1 MGAYDGHTVGTRK
14 VNCGAV
20 DLKSQG
26 YPTSANGET
35 TVTTGSI
42 RGLCQALRPVTT
54 QLVTETDAQLDIRQP
69 LEPTIFKEGEP
80 QGFEPPYVDSGVH
93 SGQQVNSGMRS
104 GEFHAQSKYG
114 EIHAQPNP
122 REFHAQSKSGEI
134 HAQSKSGEIHAQPNS
149 RKFHAQSESGEFH
162 AQSKP
167 KECHARSNSRE
178 FHAQPKPR
186 DFGGVGARKES
197 SPEPIKI
204 CQLKSASQFSMNIQ
218 VGNRCVS
225 AVVDSAAEVSL
236 ISDKVYRSLAKPP
249 KKLQD
254 VTLHTAGRQM
264 VMKGF
269 IVGPVHLKIGS
280 KWYHEILHVAPIEQ
294 DMLLG
299 FDILCHRGKS
309 VLDMV
314 KGTLNFDGQVLS
326 LDVGSSTGQA
336 QVARVTVAK
345 RHVIPPNAV
354 AQLPCK
360 LSHEMSDYVMEPV
373 DNLKVLAPRVVRRAD
388 QEPVMCLVNISDRY
402 QLIKKGTEIARAYP
416 IDEFVEES
424 DQEDLSPPQE
434 SDGEDSFYR
443 D

>member
-42 RGLCQALRPVTT
+42 RGLCQALRPVTA

-80 QGFEPPYVDSGVH
+80 QGFEPPYVDSGVY
-93 SGQQVNSGMRS
+93 SGHQVNSGMSRS
-104 GEFHAQSKYG
+104 GDFHAQSKYG
-114 EIHAQPNP
+114 EIHAQSNP

-134 HAQSKSGEIHAQPNS
+134 HAQPNPREFHAQSKSGEIHAQPNS

-167 KECHARSNSRE
+167 KECHAQSNSRE

-197 SPEPIKI
+197 SPEPVKI

-236 ISDKVYRSLAKPP
+236 ISDKVYRLLAKPP

-280 KWYHEILHVAPIEQ
+280 KWYHEILHVVPIEQ

-309 VLDMV
+309 VLDMA

-336 QVARVTVAK
+336 QVARVIVAK
-345 RHVIPPNAV
+345 RHVIRPTP
-354 AQLPCK
+354 
-360 LSHEMSDYVMEPV
+360 
-373 DNLKVLAPRVVRRAD
+373 
-388 QEPVMCLVNISDRY
+388 
-402 QLIKKGTEIARAYP
+402 
-416 IDEFVEES
+416 
-424 DQEDLSPPQE
+424 
-434 SDGEDSFYR
+434 
-443 D
+443 

>member
-14 VNCGAV
+14 ENCGAV

-42 RGLCQALRPVTT
+42 RGLCQALRPVTA
-54 QLVTETDAQLDIRQP
+54 QLVIETDAQLDIRQP
-69 LEPTIFKEGEP
+69 LEPTIFEECEP
-80 QGFEPPYVDSGVH
+80 QGFEPPYVDSGEY
-93 SGQQVNSGMRS
+93 SGHQVNSGMSRS
-104 GEFHAQSKYG
+104 GEFHAQSKSG
-114 EIHAQPNP
+114 EIHAQPNPREFHAQSKSREIHAQPNP

-134 HAQSKSGEIHAQPNS
+134 HAQPNTREFHAQSKSGEIHAQPNPREFHAQPNS

-186 DFGGVGARKES
+186 DFVGVGARKKS
-197 SPEPIKI
+197 IPEQVKI
-204 CQLKSASQFSMNIQ
+204 CQLKSASQ
-218 VGNRCVS
+218 CVS

-280 KWYHEILHVAPIEQ
+280 KWYHEILHVAPSKIC
-294 DMLLG
+294 
-299 FDILCHRGKS
+299 F
-309 VLDMV
+309 
-314 KGTLNFDGQVLS
+314 
-326 LDVGSSTGQA
+326 
-336 QVARVTVAK
+336 
-345 RHVIPPNAV
+345 
-354 AQLPCK
+354 
-360 LSHEMSDYVMEPV
+360 
-373 DNLKVLAPRVVRRAD
+373 
-388 QEPVMCLVNISDRY
+388 
-402 QLIKKGTEIARAYP
+402 
-416 IDEFVEES
+416 
-424 DQEDLSPPQE
+424 
-434 SDGEDSFYR
+434 
-443 D
+443 